1 VVAHYKQV
9 FGGLDYRIKIG
20 GVEFVFVDAQVLDGE
35 ACPIS
40 LVVLNCFPS
49 DGSFCFH
56 IPSNCFH
63 ALITWQEV
71 YVSKS
76 RSRELSD

>member
-1 VVAHYKQV
+1 
-9 FGGLDYRIKIG
+9 
-20 GVEFVFVDAQVLDGE
+20 
-35 ACPIS
+35 
-40 LVVLNCFPS
+40 VLNCFPS